1 MAFDAVTTLIQVVE
15 AAEQDIMEP
24 KLLSILCPGGL
35 MMVPLLETIELLSY
49 NLHFL
54 QAFLVECKAK
64 MNDRDNRA
72 RRLYTDVQDEV
83 ARIYYKYEIN
93 SSRILLYSGE
103 YGGMNAALKPCED
116 IHYLLKI
123 IVRDIEEVKDRIL
136 EEKKRAALKAEVQ
149 NITIWDTYQ
158 SALVIENEVIVGFDS
173 DIEKIVNRLCY
184 SYMMRSVFTI
194 MSNSNIDKFQRYV
207 KNLVLKLQVIPL
219 VGEGGIGKT
228 TLAKRVYGHPITIAS
243 FHIRAWVVVSKVH
256 NLKEML
262 IGLLRCISPITSE
275 IYNID
280 EAQIAEKLNTSLM
293 GQKYLIFLDDIWTTA
308 AWDAI
313 QGYFPENFNGSR
325 ILVTTRFKEVA
336 EYLSTNPY
344 QVKYQTFSDRWE
356 LFSRK
361 VFGQSQY
368 VPREYEPIGE
378 RIVLGC
384 GGLPLVVVLI
394 SGLLATAK
402 GSIEIWRDVARTL
415 DGVGRYDNNK
425 RISKI
430 VSLSYKY
437 LPNHLKACFKYFG
450 VFPED
455 SDIPVKKLINL
466 WVAEGFIKPH
476 NNMSLEE
483 VGESYLHDL
492 INRNL
497 VQINE
502 LSIDGK
508 VKLCNIHDRVHEVC
522 VREAINGNTLCI
534 INDNHAPKASHWLSC
549 QTSHWPITRAS
560 YGNCSPDEIHSVL
573 CFGRDVYHS
582 KCRLV
587 YPCLKLLRVLD
598 LSLVKWSQGMP
609 REITDLVHLR
619 YLALSTIGSLY
630 KLRFFNLKNLR
641 TLIVT
646 SWIEKYPLQL
656 PCDIL
661 DLPQLRYLHVDKKC
675 SQYLPCLVKKDL
687 QTLYWLKVASADKEP
702 DFRMVPNLK
711 ELGIYIEGQLAPSYL
726 GSLVYLHIL
735 EKLKFEV
742 GRVERFYL
750 PIGFPPN
757 LKKLTFC
764 YTYLPWKEMDT
775 IGKLPHLQV
784 LKLKDF
790 AFCGSTWEPLKHGFR
805 ELKALLISRSN
816 LKHWNA
822 SSNDFP
828 VLERLVLRYCWELKQ
843 VPLKFAKIGT
853 LKLIVLEC
861 CYSSLVTSAN
871 KLLFEGMDDCPLRV
885 CKVGTK
891 VELPNNQSSK
901 EECVKSSKVELP
913 NNESFEEEKVES
925 SKEECVESSKV
936 ELRNNESFEEESV
949 ESSKEECVKSFMVEL
964 PNYECFERESDESSE
979 EESDYSSEEECVGRS
994 KVESSEEDSMKSSKE
1009 ESVKSC
1015 KQPSMESSKEERS
1028 KSSKEESVGR
1038 SKELKCCLVGD
1049 FCTLL
1054 WVLILITM
1062 CVGLLLLILG
1072 LI

>member
-1 MAFDAVTTLIQVVE
+1 MAFDAVTTLIKIVE
-15 AAEQDIMEP
+15 AAEQDIME
-24 KLLSILCPGGL
+24 LEVLSILYAEGL
-35 MMVPLLETIELLSY
+35 MMVSLHETVELLSY
-49 NLHFL
+49 KLHFL
-54 QAFLVECKAK
+54 QAFLVECKTK
-64 MNDRDNRA
+64 MNDGDTRA

-83 ARIYYKYEIN
+83 ARIYEKYEIN
-93 SSRILLYSGE
+93 SKPRLLYSGD
-103 YGGMNAALKPCED
+103 YWGYSCED
-116 IHYLLKI
+116 IHHLLKR

-136 EEKKRAALKAEVQ
+136 EVKRRAALEDEEQ

-158 SALVIENEVIVGFDS
+158 NALKTENEVIVGFDS
-173 DIEKIVNRLCY
+173 DIEKIVNRRLCY
-184 SYMMRSVFTI
+184 SYFMRSVFTI
-194 MSNSNIDKFQRYV
+194 LRNNNNDKFRRYV
-207 KNLVLKLQVIPL
+207 ENVVLKLQVIPL

-280 EAQIAEKLNTSLM
+280 EAQIAEKLSTSLM
-293 GQKYLIFLDDIWTTA
+293 GQKYLILLDDIWTTA

-325 ILVTTRFKEVA
+325 VLVTTRFKEVS

-361 VFGQSQY
+361 VFGQSQC
-368 VPREYEPIGE
+368 VPSEYEPIGE

-402 GSIEIWRDVARTL
+402 GCLEIWRDVARTL

-437 LPNHLKACFKYFG
+437 LPSHLKACFHYFG

-455 SDIPVKKLINL
+455 SVIPVKKLINL

-492 INRNL
+492 INRSL

-508 VKLCNIHDRVHEVC
+508 VKSCNIHDRVHEVC
-522 VREAINGNTLCI
+522 VREAIDGNTLCI
-534 INDNHAPKASHWLSC
+534 INGNHAPKASHWLSC

-560 YGNCSPDEIHSVL
+560 YGNFGPDEIHSVL
-573 CFGRDVYHS
+573 CFGKDVYHS

-598 LSLVKWSQGMP
+598 LSLFKCSQGMP

-630 KLRFFNLKNLR
+630 EFQFLKLNKLV

-646 SWIEKYPLQL
+646 SWMKKCPLQL

-661 DLPQLRYLHVDKKC
+661 DLRQLRHLHVDKRC
-675 SQYLPCLVKKDL
+675 SQYLPRLVKKNL
-687 QTLYWLKVASADKEP
+687 QAVYWLKVASSDKKP
-702 DFRMVPNLK
+702 NFKMVPNLR
-711 ELGIYIEGQLAPSYL
+711 ELGIFIEGKLVPSYL
-726 GSLVYLHIL
+726 GSLVYLHLL
-735 EKLKFEV
+735 EVEV
-742 GRVERFYL
+742 
-750 PIGFPPN
+750 
-757 LKKLTFC
+757 
-764 YTYLPWKEMDT
+764 
-775 IGKLPHLQV
+775 
-784 LKLKDF
+784 
-790 AFCGSTWEPLKHGFR
+790 
-805 ELKALLISRSN
+805 
-816 LKHWNA
+816 
-822 SSNDFP
+822 
-828 VLERLVLRYCWELKQ
+828 
-843 VPLKFAKIGT
+843 
-853 LKLIVLEC
+853 
-861 CYSSLVTSAN
+861 
-871 KLLFEGMDDCPLRV
+871 
-885 CKVGTK
+885 
-891 VELPNNQSSK
+891 
-901 EECVKSSKVELP
+901 
-913 NNESFEEEKVES
+913 
-925 SKEECVESSKV
+925 
-936 ELRNNESFEEESV
+936 
-949 ESSKEECVKSFMVEL
+949 
-964 PNYECFERESDESSE
+964 
-979 EESDYSSEEECVGRS
+979 
-994 KVESSEEDSMKSSKE
+994 
-1009 ESVKSC
+1009 
-1015 KQPSMESSKEERS
+1015 
-1028 KSSKEESVGR
+1028 
-1038 SKELKCCLVGD
+1038 
-1049 FCTLL
+1049 
-1054 WVLILITM
+1054 
-1062 CVGLLLLILG
+1062 
-1072 LI
+1072 